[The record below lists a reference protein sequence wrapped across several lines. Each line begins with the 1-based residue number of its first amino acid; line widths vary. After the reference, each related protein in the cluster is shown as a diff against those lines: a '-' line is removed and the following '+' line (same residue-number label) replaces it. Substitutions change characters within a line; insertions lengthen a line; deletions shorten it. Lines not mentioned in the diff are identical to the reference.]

1 MSTAIEIWNALGFV
15 IPLLQARINIGVSI
29 MKKVFVSG
37 ILAASFAVPS
47 LSFAQST
54 APVTHASLQAEIVQL
69 QKAGYNPSQKD
80 INYPSGIQAAEAKI
94 AKTQSRQGV
103 Q

>member
-15 IPLLQARINIGVSI
+15 IPLLQARITIGVSI
-29 MKKVFVSG
+29 MKKVLVSS
-37 ILAASFAVPS
+37 ILAASFAVPAS
-47 LSFAQST
+47 SFAQST
-54 APVTHASLQAEIVQL
+54 VPVTHASLRAEIVQL

-80 INYPSGIQAAEAKI
+80 INYPAGIEAAEAKI
-94 AKTQSRQGV
+94 AKAQGNQGV